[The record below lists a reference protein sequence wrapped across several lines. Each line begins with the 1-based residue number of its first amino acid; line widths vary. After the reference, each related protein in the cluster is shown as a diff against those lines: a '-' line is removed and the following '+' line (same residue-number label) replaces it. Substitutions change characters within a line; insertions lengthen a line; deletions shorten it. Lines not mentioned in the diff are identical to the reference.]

1 MLNIWGLGFGFTAP
15 ILLSL
20 LLNEVKSMKFKKV
33 VQTITYMPHFISLI
47 VICGLIHIF
56 TQSGGILTQLVNWIT
71 GTEHSSFSLCPDVPA
86 DLYFSGIWQ
95 NIAGTALYTCPP

>member
-1 MLNIWGLGFGFTAP
+1 MGTGLRFHSSYSSFSAAKRSK
-15 ILLSL
+15 IH
-20 LLNEVKSMKFKKV
+20 EVQKV

-71 GTEHSSFSLCPDVPA
+71 GTEHSSLLGYAQMFRPIYTFPA
-86 DLYFSGIWQ
+86 SGRIL
-95 NIAGTALYTCPP
+95 AGTALYTCPP